1 MRCDQCARGFSG
13 VFPAC
18 YPCHACFGDWDR
30 VVQDLVART
39 RRLEQRA
46 KELQQTGVLGAFEGS
61 FRHIQEK
68 LATVQGIVL
77 ARNTSAA
84 STARLLEATEE
95 LQCGRAQI
103 GGGRGSG
110 PGARG

>member
-1 MRCDQCARGFSG
+1 M
-13 VFPAC
+13 
-18 YPCHACFGDWDR
+18 
-30 VVQDLVART
+30 VQDLVART

-77 ARNTSAA
+77 ARNASAA
-84 STARLLEATEE
+84 STARLLEATEA
-95 LQCGRAQI
+95 LRYGWAQTR
-103 GGGRGSG
+103 GGRGSG
-110 PGARG
+110 LGDRG